1 MFPRRED
8 VRLPGGKRLIAECQM
23 ELAIMW
29 LLPCLLLFVL
39 MMVQTFTGRL
49 ANPEFGWKW
58 LVATVLPT
66 VSVIVGGIVHAASHS
81 KAQFAIDEKIYNLC
95 RWISFGYLFIVVLTL
110 LLAGPVATQKTP
122 EEWLSISNFWI
133 TPLQAPL
140 GIVLGVFFASST
152 PTDEAKGAT
161 GE

>member
-1 MFPRRED
+1 MFPKRED
-8 VRLPGGKRLIAECQM
+8 SALPGGRRLIAECQM
-23 ELAIMW
+23 RLAVIW

-39 MMVQTFTGRL
+39 MMIQTFTGRL
-49 ANPEFGWKW
+49 ASPELGWKW

-66 VSVIVGGIVHAASHS
+66 ISVIVGGIVHSASDTKAA
-81 KAQFAIDEKIYNLC
+81 FAIDEKIYNLC
-95 RWISFGYLFIVVLTL
+95 KWISYGYLGIVVLTL

-152 PTDEAKGAT
+152 PTDKAKSPAVP
-161 GE
+161 